1 MKAAFW
7 FLAFAVLAYVMVTR
21 AMGPGV
27 DADAPIAILTAD
39 PVRVLL
45 PIDPDAADIKQRLT
59 LEIQRAANAASGTLA
74 DELDRLA
81 ADSDR
86 LQAMAD
92 TGAARFG
99 SNEAAALAYPLYAAR
114 IEEDGSV
121 TITAITAELVPQ
133 LRGVGYS
140 IQHEDGHAYINDAL
154 AVGCGRS
161 VVADKAGSG
170 LRGRLLENSVVN
182 ALHEIGDEA
191 HELYHQAVNY
201 VPNPRYRASAREA
214 SESVIARRC

>member
-1 MKAAFW
+1 MKAAAW
-7 FLAFAVLAYVMVTR
+7 FVAFAVLAFVMVTR
-21 AMGPGV
+21 ALGPSV
-27 DADAPIAILTAD
+27 DSDAPVEVLTAD

-45 PIDPDAADIKQRLT
+45 PVDPDATDIKQRLT
-59 LEIQRAANAASGTLA
+59 TAIQQAANAESGTLA
-74 DELDRLA
+74 NELERLA

-92 TGAARFG
+92 TGASRFS
-99 SNEAAALAYPLYAAR
+99 SNQAAALAYPLYATR
-114 IEEDGSV
+114 IQEDGSV

-133 LRGVGYS
+133 HRGVGYS

-154 AVGCGRS
+154 ATGCGRT

-191 HELYHQAVNY
+191 HDLYHQAVNY
-201 VPNPRYRASAREA
+201 APIPRYRASAREA
-214 SESVIARRC
+214 AEAVISRRC

>member
-7 FLAFAVLAYVMVTR
+7 FIAFAVLAFVMVTR

-27 DADAPIAILTAD
+27 DADAPVEVLTAD

-59 LEIQRAANAASGTLA
+59 VAIQQAANAEGGTLA
-74 DELDRLA
+74 EELDRLA
-81 ADSDR
+81 ANSDR

-92 TGAARFG
+92 TGASRF
-99 SNEAAALAYPLYAAR
+99 SSKQAAALAYPLYSAR

-121 TITAITAELVPQ
+121 TIIAITAELVHQ
-133 LRGVGYS
+133 HRGVGYS

-154 AVGCGRS
+154 AIGCARS

-191 HELYHQAVNY
+191 HDLYHQAVNY
-201 VPNPRYRASAREA
+201 VPNPRYRASARESA
-214 SESVIARRC
+214 ESVIARRC